1 MKELEEYAKRKF
13 YDLQNRWRKDISA
26 GDDKY
31 KTKYD
36 SIVAEGDEASPH
48 SLKLWETITLPYGE
62 DFKEETDHM
71 FVNKDGKAV
80 FKLDTWEK
88 DILDEEKKRS
98 DFVCWVRNQ
107 QNKGWALCIKY
118 EMDRK
123 VKSFYPD
130 FLIIRK
136 EGDRY
141 VVDLLE
147 PHNPAFNDNYAKTIG
162 LYEYLKEEK
171 GIARAEI
178 IRKEDNRFL
187 RLNVGDSMIQHDVM
201 SMHSDDDL
209 NNLFRK
215 YNS

>member
-1 MKELEEYAKRKF
+1 
-13 YDLQNRWRKDISA
+13 
-26 GDDKY
+26 
-31 KTKYD
+31 
-36 SIVAEGDEASPH
+36 
-48 SLKLWETITLPYGE
+48 
-62 DFKEETDHM
+62 
-71 FVNKDGKAV
+71 
-80 FKLDTWEK
+80 
-88 DILDEEKKRS
+88 
-98 DFVCWVRNQ
+98 VRNQ

-130 FLIIRK
+130 FLIVRK
-136 EGDRY
+136 EGDGY
-141 VVDLLE
+141 AVDLLE

-215 YNS
+215 YNP